1 MNDIG
6 ASFVAVET
14 APTPPELAPSVRV
27 SVVMVAYMTGEA
39 LARSLACVA
48 EDPAVDEFVLVDN
61 GSDPAETALIDAAAA
76 GRPHMR
82 VVRGQGN
89 VGFARGAN
97 LGAAAATGD
106 VLIFLNPDAFLQP
119 DCVRALAC
127 AVLAGGPKRLVGG
140 RVLNADRSEQRG
152 ARRGEIT
159 PLAALLSLSGLTQKA
174 PGLRRFE
181 VHWENEAAPA
191 DLCPVPTISGA
202 FFAMRRSDYLA
213 LGGFDEGYFLH
224 VEDIDLCWRVR
235 EAGGEVL
242 FHPTAE
248 VVHLGHTSRASP
260 LRVELYK
267 GLGLARYFRK
277 RAQGVGE
284 AVTAWLIWP
293 LVVGAALM
301 RPILWRLTGRTA

>member
-14 APTPPELAPSVRV
+14 AATPDGIAPRARISVIM
-27 SVVMVAYMTGEA
+27 VVYMTGEA
-39 LARSLACVA
+39 LEQSLACVLA
-48 EDPAVDEFVLVDN
+48 DPEVDEFVLVDN
-61 GSDPAETALIDAAAA
+61 GSNAREAATMRALAARDRRLRLVA
-76 GRPHMR
+76 GH
-82 VVRGQGN
+82 GN

-97 LGAAAATGD
+97 LGARSATGE
-106 VLIFLNPDAFLQP
+106 VLVFLNPDAFLP
-119 DCVRALAC
+119 RGAASSLAA
-127 AVLAGGPKRLVGG
+127 AVLEGGRMRLVGG

-159 PLAALLSLSGLTQKA
+159 PMAALLSLSSLT
-174 PGLRRFE
+174 RRIPALSRYE
-181 VHWENEAAPA
+181 VHWEDQAAPK
-191 DLCPVPTISGA
+191 DLCAVPTISGA
-202 FFAMRRSDYLA
+202 FFAIRRRDYGR

-235 EAGGEVL
+235 EAGGEVM

-260 LRVELYK
+260 MRVELYK

-277 RAQGVGE
+277 RAQGVGQSL
-284 AVTAWLIWP
+284 AAWLIGP
-293 LVVGAALM
+293 LVVGAAVV
-301 RPILWRLTGRTA
+301 RPILWRITGRAI